1 VGRTRVLAGERLT
14 QRGGGLDPDPIMIE
28 PRPQLTMT
36 AVDAR
41 SHLSR
46 LQAERLDAV
55 EAGLGGNSVYMTDL
69 HDDIAAARATFIGL
83 AMTEVATLRAELGG
97 AQVG

>member
-1 VGRTRVLAGERLT
+1 
-14 QRGGGLDPDPIMIE
+14 
-28 PRPQLTMT
+28 MT

-46 LQAERLDAV
+46 LEAERLNAV

-69 HDDIAAARATFIGL
+69 NDDIAAARATFIGL

-97 AQVG
+97 AQTG

>member
-1 VGRTRVLAGERLT
+1 ML
-14 QRGGGLDPDPIMIE
+14 E

-41 SHLSR
+41 SQLSR
-46 LQAERLDAV
+46 LQAERRNAV
-55 EAGLGGNSVYMTDL
+55 EAGMGGNSVYMTDL
-69 HDDIAAARATFIGL
+69 GDDIAAARAKFIGL